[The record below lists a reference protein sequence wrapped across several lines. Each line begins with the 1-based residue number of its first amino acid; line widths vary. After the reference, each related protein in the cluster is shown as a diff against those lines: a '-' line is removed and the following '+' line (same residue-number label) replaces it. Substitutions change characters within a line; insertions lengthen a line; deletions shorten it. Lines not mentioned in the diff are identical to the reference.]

1 MKQPRNCV
9 KELLMEPH
17 ELSNN
22 DWVKYQALKG
32 MEETL
37 RKEAAAKL
45 VAAEQLGRLAL
56 EVLEQS

>member
-1 MKQPRNCV
+1 
-9 KELLMEPH
+9 MEPH

-37 RKEAAAKL
+37 RKEAEAKL
-45 VAAEQLGRLAL
+45 IAAEQLGRLAL
-56 EVLEQS
+56 EVLRDKNTTVPRVSMER

>member
-1 MKQPRNCV
+1 M
-9 KELLMEPH
+9 MEPH

-37 RKEAAAKL
+37 RKEAEAKL

-56 EVLEQS
+56 EVLENK

>member
-1 MKQPRNCV
+1 
-9 KELLMEPH
+9 MEPH

-56 EVLEQS
+56 EVLRDKNTTVPRVSMER